1 MKLHRTHNK
10 TSGFTSFWQAP
21 INRGASRIRNGFMDS
36 GQDGYQL
43 VTRQARVTGF
53 DISSNK
59 LEDLKSKYKHGKISK
74 AAYIVQMHQIHKNLF
89 DYSQFIKT
97 SDIGKIEIADDFV
110 LMTTRD
116 RGIKLIEDR
125 DDRRSIPLEILNF
138 GSYEKEYL
146 DMTLRLIRD
155 GFTVFDI
162 GANTGWYT
170 INIAKAKKKVSLFS
184 FEPIPKTF
192 RKLSQNLKINKI
204 STPIKSGS
212 TPRIFNFGFH
222 NRSGEVNFYCYKEGP
237 GNASMRNVSKRR
249 NIEKIKCQV
258 RRMDDFVTREKVKV
272 DFIKCDVEGAEL
284 FVIQGGLAAIKR
296 DKPIIFAEM
305 LRKWSTPFGYHPNDV
320 ISLLKS
326 LGYRCFIIK
335 EGKLAP
341 FAKMDEE
348 TTETNFF
355 FLHSK
360 KHI

>member
-1 MKLHRTHNK
+1 MKLPRTHNK
-10 TSGFTSFWQAP
+10 TSGFTSFWQAE
-21 INRGASRIRNGFMDS
+21 GASRIRNGFMDS

-74 AAYIVQMHQIHKNLF
+74 AAYIVQMHKIHQYLF
-89 DYSQFIKT
+89 DYSQFMKT
-97 SDIGKIEIADDFV
+97 TDISKIEITDDSV

-116 RGIKLIEDR
+116 KIIKLVGDR
-125 DDRRSIPLEILNF
+125 NDRRSIPVEILNF

-170 INIAKAKKKVSLFS
+170 INIAKAKKKVALFS

-192 RKLSQNLKINKI
+192 RALAQNLKINKI
-204 STPIKSGS
+204 T

-222 NRSGEVNFYCYKEGP
+222 NRERKVTFYCYKEGLV
-237 GNASMRNVSKRR
+237 NASLRNLSKRR
-249 NIEKIKCQV
+249 DVEKIKCQV
-258 RRMDDFVTREKVKV
+258 RRMDNFITEEEVKV
-272 DFIKCDVEGAEL
+272 DFIKCDTEGAEL

-305 LRKWSTPFGYHPNDV
+305 LRKWSAPFGYHPND
-320 ISLLKS
+320 IINLLGNF
-326 LGYRCFIIK
+326 GYRCFIIK

-341 FAKMDEE
+341 FAKMDKE

>member
-1 MKLHRTHNK
+1 MNLK
-10 TSGFTSFWQAP
+10 
-21 INRGASRIRNGFMDS
+21 
-36 GQDGYQL
+36 
-43 VTRQARVTGF
+43 
-53 DISSNK
+53 
-59 LEDLKSKYKHGKISK
+59 DLKSKYSNGKIGK
-74 AAYIVQMHQIHKNLF
+74 TAYINRMHTVHQFLF
-89 DYSQFIKT
+89 DYADFMKT
-97 SDIGKIEIADDFV
+97 TDISKIEITDDSV

-116 RGIKLIEDR
+116 KIIKLVGDR
-125 DDRRSIPLEILNF
+125 NDRRSIPVEILNF

-170 INIAKAKKKVSLFS
+170 INIAKAKKKVALFS

-192 RKLSQNLKINKI
+192 KALAQNLKINKI
-204 STPIKSGS
+204 TTPIKSGS

-222 NRSGEVNFYCYKEGP
+222 NRSGEVTFYCYKEGP

-284 FVIQGGLAAIKR
+284 FVIQGGLAAIKS

-305 LRKWSTPFGYHPNDV
+305 LRKWSVPFGYHPNDV
-320 ISLLKS
+320 ISLLRS
-326 LGYRCFIIK
+326 LGYKCFIIK
-335 EGKLAP
+335 GGRLAP
-341 FAKMDEE
+341 FAKMDKE